1 LLTAGSHGNASP
13 TVLERSSSGPLYP
26 TGAGIGRPIQRKED
40 LRLLTGRGC
49 YSDDMNLPSQAYAAI
64 VRSPHAH
71 ARIRGIDS
79 EEASAQPGVL
89 CIVTGAD
96 LMAEG
101 LQPIPHRPVL
111 RGTPDVALQHRPGS
125 EPFTTPHYL
134 LPHDR
139 ARFAGEPV
147 AIVIA
152 DSAAAAKQAAD
163 LVVIDYEVLPAV
175 TQAIDAIR
183 PGAPRLR
190 DDFPSNL
197 CLDAE
202 VGDAAATDAAF
213 AGAAHVVRLATQVQR
228 VTGVPL
234 EPRAAVGAYDPQ
246 SRRYT
251 LYAGSGGTN
260 RQKRELATILAV
272 EEDDVRV
279 VSREVGGNFGTR
291 NAFYPEFALIC
302 WASRRIGR
310 PVKWTCERSEA
321 FLSDYQGRD
330 LHVEAE
336 LALDREGNFL
346 AFRSTN
352 VSNVGAHTVSLV
364 PLNKGAGLMTSVY
377 RIPTAYVRAQASLTN
392 TPPTN
397 SYRSAGR
404 PEAMFVIERLIDLA
418 AREHGFDRI
427 ELRRRNLIPDP
438 PHANPLGITYDG
450 GAYRAVMDQAL
461 SLIDWEGFPGRREE
475 ARRRGK
481 RRGIGLA
488 NYIEITTGVPR
499 ERAEVVVHPEGRVD
513 LIIGTLSSGQGHETS
528 FPQLLTEWLGVP
540 HESVRFIQ
548 GDTDKVPVGG
558 GTQSGRSMR
567 LGGIVIG
574 RATQTIVQKARLI
587 AAEVLEAS
595 AADLVFAEGRFTV
608 QGTDHSISLFEV
620 ADAALHRA
628 DLPAEL
634 KGPLAAEHDETVKA
648 AGFPYGCAACEVEV
662 DPETGNVEI
671 VRYAAVDDVGRAI
684 NPLILEGQAHGGIAQ
699 GVGQAL
705 LEESAY
711 DPESG
716 QLLAGSFMDYA
727 MPRADMLPSFDTAIS
742 EVPSPSN
749 PLGIRAGGEGGT
761 TPALAVVINA
771 IVDALAEFGVRH
783 IEMPAT
789 PGRVWRA
796 IHESQS
802 LTRGSK

>member
-1 LLTAGSHGNASP
+1 MLTAGSRGEASP
-13 TVLERSSSGPLYP
+13 TRSEGSSSVHHSAGS
-26 TGAGIGRPIQRKED
+26 GIGRPIPRKED
-40 LRLLTGRGC
+40 FRLLTGRGC
-49 YSDDMNLPSQAYAAI
+49 YSDDVNLPSQAYAAI

-71 ARIRGIDS
+71 ALIRGIDA
-79 EEASAQPGVL
+79 EEALAHPGVL
-89 CIVTGAD
+89 CVLTGAD
-96 LMAEG
+96 LMAQG
-101 LQPIPHRPVL
+101 LKSIPHRPVL
-111 RGTPDVALQHRPGS
+111 RGTPDVVLQHRAGS
-125 EPFTTPHYL
+125 EPFVTPHFP

-147 AIVIA
+147 AIVVA
-152 DSAAAAKQAAD
+152 DSVAAAKQAAD
-163 LVVIDYEVLPAV
+163 LVSVDYAPLRAV

-183 PGAPRLR
+183 PDAPRLR
-190 DDFPSNL
+190 DEFPSNL

-202 VGDAAATDAAF
+202 VGDLAATEAAF
-213 AGAAHVVRLATQVQR
+213 AKAAHIVRLETQVQR

-234 EPRAAVGAYDPQ
+234 EPRAAVGAYDPD

-260 RQKRELATILAV
+260 RQKRELATILGI

-310 PVKWTCERSEA
+310 PVKWTCDRSEA

-336 LALDREGNFL
+336 LALDKEGNFL

-352 VSNVGAHTVSLV
+352 LSNVGAHTVSLV
-364 PLNKGAGLMTSVY
+364 PLTKGAGLMTSVY

-404 PEAMFVIERLIDLA
+404 PEAMFVIERLIELA

-438 PHANPLGITYDG
+438 PHANPLGLTYDG
-450 GAYRAVMDQAL
+450 GAYQATMDKAL
-461 SLIDWEGFPGRREE
+461 ALADWQGFSKRREE

-499 ERAEVVVHPEGRVD
+499 ERAEVIVHPEGRVD
-513 LIIGTLSSGQGHETS
+513 LAIGTLSSGQGHETS

-540 HESVRFIQ
+540 HECVRFIQ
-548 GDTDKVPVGG
+548 GDTDKVSVGG
-558 GTQSGRSMR
+558 GSQSGRSMR
-567 LGGIVIG
+567 IGGIVIG
-574 RATQTIVQKARLI
+574 RATQAIVQKARLI

-608 QGTDHSISLFEV
+608 QGTDHSIGLFEI
-620 ADAALHRA
+620 AAAALHRPG
-628 DLPAEL
+628 LPAEL
-634 KGPLAAEHDETVKA
+634 KGPLAAEHDETVKS
-648 AGFPYGCAACEVEV
+648 AGFPYGTAACEVEV
-662 DPETGNVEI
+662 DPETGHIEL

-705 LEESAY
+705 LEQSAY
-711 DPESG
+711 DSQSG
-716 QLLAGSFMDYA
+716 QLLSGSFMDYA
-727 MPRADMLPSFDTAIS
+727 LPRADMLPSFDTAIS

-789 PGRVWRA
+789 SERVWRA
-796 IHESQS
+796 IHGTPALTSASQ
-802 LTRGSK
+802 